1 MWIDLLPIDLA
12 SLKFLSLGCMALN
25 GDDRRMNSR
34 VQSNILVMKG
44 EWSEKM
50 MSRSSFVDSVEW

>member
-1 MWIDLLPIDLA
+1 MWIDLLPVDLA

-25 GDDRRMNSR
+25 GDDRRRNGIE
-34 VQSNILVMKG
+34 SNTLVMKG

-50 MSRSSFVDSVEW
+50 TSRPSFVDSVEW